1 MNRQY
6 RPRTFKSLR
15 QLAVCLVWM
24 CATVLP
30 AMATH
35 SAGCDIQY
43 RCLGGLLY
51 QVEVAFYRDCGGVSE
66 PNSITINCKSLS
78 ANYNINLSAAKV
90 NNTSN
95 GTEVTLPCASATTTC
110 LGGATPG
117 IKKWIYRATVQLPS
131 ARADWVF
138 SYAVCCRNCT
148 ITTINSP
155 CAANSTLYVE
165 AKLNNLTSICNNSP
179 VFSNLPVAFVCL
191 GQNFNY
197 NHGVTDPDGDSLS
210 YSLIAPKT
218 SATNS
223 VSFTPP
229 SSFNNPVA
237 SSTPFTVNPQTG
249 DINFTPSQ
257 LQVGV
262 MAILV
267 NEYRNGIQ
275 IGSVIRDMQVYTQTC
290 SNALPALSG
299 INGTNDFSIQ
309 ACPGLPVCFT
319 LFSTDA
325 DASQQLSISSNQA
338 IPGASYTLVNGQR
351 PSLQFCWI
359 PSAADIRNT
368 PRTFTV
374 TVKDDA
380 CPANASQTYSYSIF
394 VNGPQFNA
402 VVQTAACNATN
413 GSISINPSIGSAYTY
428 IWQNGSTQAAAYQLP
443 AGAYRVNITDP
454 QSGCTIDTTFVVL
467 SEPPPSLA
475 IQSSPPTCGS
485 TANGNITATVSGG
498 TPPYTYTWSTGAS
511 TSSLQQLA
519 SGYYSLTVNDAHGCS
534 ADTAIALLQVA
545 SGLTLSA
552 QTTAASCNGLSNG
565 SAAVAINGGSG
576 PFIISWSN
584 GATGAQLN
592 NVPAG
597 IYTAAVTDQQGCTS
611 FITATITE
619 PSPVA
624 LSTEV
629 ITDPCGATMQNTVN
643 ATATGGSLPYTFT
656 WSNGHQGP
664 LHTNW
669 SPGVYTCTLSDSH
682 GCMATSAVEIHAGPA
697 PLQATGSV
705 KDVVCRGESSGKI
718 SLNVS
723 GGAPSYN
730 YVWNTGATAQELSK
744 IPAGNYT
751 VTITD
756 GKQCTS
762 QLDFIVREPDNMLM
776 ATANAQNP
784 ECIAGLK
791 GSISLQV
798 SGGASPYRYTWNHG
812 DNNALADSLNPGE
825 YTVTIEDAG
834 GCNIQQTYHLK
845 DSSVLLL
852 QAEGSEQVCAGKT
865 VTLFTDTLPTGTLQ
879 WYFNGTPLLGA
890 QQPSFI
896 TPAPGTYT
904 VLAQTVCGPLQSN
917 PVTIQLRSL
926 HNISINSPVII
937 CQGESTPLH
946 AGGGVEYA
954 WSPSQGLDNPDIS
967 NPIARPDSTTTYT
980 VTVKDAFGCT
990 ATASVE
996 VTVLCDTMNIP
1007 NGFSPNDDGIND
1019 HFIIEGIE
1027 SFPGNVLFVYNR
1039 WGNLVY
1045 KQKDYANQWDGRSNV
1060 NGVMQGD
1067 KLPMGTYYYIL
1078 NLNNEQKPAT
1088 GFVVIRH

>member
-1 MNRQY
+1 MRSPN
-6 RPRTFKSLR
+6 RPRPFQQLR
-15 QLAVCLVWM
+15 LLIACAVCLI
-24 CATVLP
+24 AAAQP

-66 PNSITINCKSLS
+66 PNSISINCKSTS
-78 ANYNINLSAAKV
+78 ANYNTNLVAAKV
-90 NNTSN
+90 SGASN
-95 GTEVTLPCASATTTC
+95 GTEVTLPCASTTTTC

-165 AKLNNLTSICNNSP
+165 AKLNNLTGICNNSP

-218 SATNS
+218 SSTSS
-223 VSFTPP
+223 VAFIPP
-229 SSFNNPVA
+229 SSVGNPVA
-237 SSTPFTVNPQTG
+237 SSTPFTVNTQTG

-267 NEYRNGIQ
+267 NEYRNGVQ
-275 IGSVIRDMQVYTQTC
+275 IGSVIRDMQIYTQTC

-299 INGTNDFSIQ
+299 INGTNNFSIQ

-351 PSLQFCWI
+351 PSLQFCWT
-359 PSAADIRNT
+359 PSASDISNT

-380 CPANASQTYSYSIF
+380 CPANASQTYSYSIL

-402 VVQTAACNATN
+402 VVQAAACNSSN
-413 GSISINPSIGSAYTY
+413 GSIYINPSIGSAYTY
-428 IWQNGSTQAAAYQLP
+428 AWQNGSTQAVAHQLP
-443 AGAYRVNITDP
+443 AGAHRVTIMDP
-454 QSGCTIDTTFVVL
+454 QSGCAIDTAFVVL
-467 SEPPPSLA
+467 SEPAPYLA
-475 IQSSPPTCGS
+475 IQSNPPTCGS
-485 TANGNITATVSGG
+485 TGNGSIAAVVTGG
-498 TPPYTYTWSTGAS
+498 TLPYSYSWSNGAN
-511 TSSLQQLA
+511 TSSVQQLS
-519 SGYYSLTVNDAHGCS
+519 SGNYTLTVTDAHGCS
-534 ADTAIALLQVA
+534 ADTTISLLQIA
-545 SGLTLSA
+545 GGLSLSV
-552 QTTAASCNGLSNG
+552 QSSAATCNGSSNG
-565 SAAVAINGGSG
+565 SAVVSINGGSG
-576 PFIISWSN
+576 PFTISWNN
-584 GATGAQLN
+584 GATGPQLM

-597 IYTAAVTDQQGCTS
+597 LYTAAVTDQQGCTS

-619 PSPVA
+619 PSPIA
-624 LSTEV
+624 LSIEAINDV
-629 ITDPCGATMQNTVN
+629 CGATMQNTVN

-664 LHTNW
+664 THTGWN
-669 SPGVYTCTLSDSH
+669 PGIYTCTLSDSH
-682 GCMATSAVEIHAGPA
+682 GCTASSALELQAGPA
-697 PLQATGSV
+697 PLQATGNV
-705 KDVVCRGESSGKI
+705 KDAVCHSESSGKI
-718 SLNVS
+718 SLTIS
-723 GGAPSYN
+723 GGTPSYQ
-730 YVWNTGATAQELSK
+730 YLWNTGATTQELSK

-756 GKQCTS
+756 GRQCTR
-762 QLDFIVREPDNMLM
+762 QLGFIVSEPDSVLM
-776 ATANAQNP
+776 ATANPQNP

-791 GSISLQV
+791 GAISLQV
-798 SGGASPYRYTWNHG
+798 VGGTSPYRYTWNHG
-812 DNNALADSLNPGE
+812 DNSSIADSLYPGE
-825 YTVTIEDAG
+825 YTVLIEDAG
-834 GCNIQQTYHLK
+834 GCSIQKSFHLE
-845 DSSVLLL
+845 DSSVLNL
-852 QAEGSEQVCAGKT
+852 QAEGGVQVCAGKT
-865 VTLFTDTLPTGTLQ
+865 VTLYTDSLTHGTLQ

-890 QQPSFI
+890 QQPSFV
-896 TPAPGTYT
+896 TPAPGSYS
-904 VLAQTVCGPLQSN
+904 VVAQTVCGTLQSN
-917 PVTIQLRSL
+917 TVTVQVRTF
-926 HNISINSPVII
+926 HNISINNPVII
-937 CQGESTPLH
+937 CQGESAQLH
-946 AGGGVEYA
+946 AGGGLEYA

-967 NPIARPDSTTTYT
+967 NPVARPDSTTTYT
-980 VTVKDAFGCT
+980 VIVKDAFGCT

-996 VTVLCDTMNIP
+996 VTVLCDTMKIP

-1019 HFIIEGIE
+1019 HFIIDGIE

-1060 NGVMQGD
+1060 NGVLQGD
-1067 KLPMGTYYYIL
+1067 KLPAGTYYYIL